1 LSGLSG
7 GKLKIKHIA
16 AAVAVVAVSALVLS
30 GCSQP
35 YQSQV
40 VSGTEITVSYNEGF
54 FSYNSGSGAG
64 NNTANGNIVYMA
76 NSGFTYYDDTPTLIR
91 NTPFGSF
98 EKTSDDPLT
107 VEYTIADGVTW
118 SDGVPVTAADLML
131 QWAAASGNVD
141 SGTAFAPASTAGLSL
156 VTQVPEISN
165 NNKTVTL
172 VYDKPYVDWEL
183 AFGVGVSAHGTYGL
197 AMPDEYAPT
206 LALWADYQSAS
217 ADGKDA
223 ALKAYQ
229 DSAKTFGA
237 TAQASL
243 VTAIQDGDKTAL
255 DPIAV
260 AWNEGYAFT
269 TMPDNPLMYLSN
281 GRYVISDIA
290 EDEYITISANPLDTW
305 DSSAKFEKIT
315 VRTIADSTAALQAL
329 QNGEL
334 DIWSGQPTADTLAVA
349 QEISTATVEQRVQA
363 SYEHLD
369 LTFNNGGPFDP
380 AAYGGDAEKAL
391 KVRQAFLKVIPR
403 DEIVDKIIKPI
414 DPAATVRN
422 SFLVSPADEGKYA
435 TIVADNGS
443 ADYAGVD
450 IEGAKALLAE
460 AGVTAPVSVKF
471 WYPEGNVRRGQEFE
485 LIAASAALAGFNLV
499 DTSEPDWV
507 FTDPS
512 TEPINSHDAVI
523 FAWSSTS
530 LAISGSD
537 QIFGT
542 YTDPL
547 QKGGN
552 YSGYGNTTVD
562 DLLSTLEVTI
572 DPAEQTALQL
582 QIEQQ
587 LWADAYGTTVFQ
599 FPGLLVSSDKVTG
612 VKDNPLSPN
621 FFWNY
626 WEWTPVTTEG

>member
-1 LSGLSG
+1 V
-7 GKLKIKHIA
+7 KIKHIA
-16 AAVAVVAVSALVLS
+16 SAIAVVAVGALVLS

-35 YQSQV
+35 YSSEV
-40 VSGTEITVSYNEGF
+40 VKGSEITVAYNSGF
-54 FSYNSGSGAG
+54 FSYNSLTAAG
-64 NNTANGNIVYMA
+64 NNTANGNITYMS
-76 NSGFTYYDDTPTLIR
+76 NSGFSYYDDVPTLVR
-91 NTPFGSF
+91 NTAFGSF

-107 VEYTIADGVTW
+107 VVYTIADGVTW
-118 SDGVPVTAADLML
+118 SDGVPVTAADMLL
-131 QWAAASGNVD
+131 QWAASSGNVE

-156 VTQVPEISN
+156 VTQVPEVSN

-183 AFGVGVSAHGTYGL
+183 AFGIGVSAHGTYGL

-206 LALWADYQSAS
+206 LALWASYQAA
-217 ADGKDA
+217 ADDAKDA
-223 ALKAYQ
+223 ALTAYQ
-229 DSAKTFGA
+229 DSAKAFGE
-237 TAQASL
+237 TAQAAVVS
-243 VTAIQDGDKTAL
+243 AIQDGDTAAL
-255 DPIAV
+255 EPLAT
-260 AWNEGYAFT
+260 AWNEAYAYT

-290 EDEYITISANPLDTW
+290 EDEYITLSANPLDTW

-349 QEISTATVEQRVQA
+349 EAIPTATVEQRVQA
-363 SYEHLD
+363 SYEHVD
-369 LTFNNGGPFDP
+369 LTVNNGGPFD
-380 AAYGGDAEKAL
+380 AATYGGDADKAL

-403 DEIVDKIIKPI
+403 DEIVEKIIVPI
-414 DPAATVRN
+414 DPGATVRN
-422 SFLVSPADEGKYA
+422 SFLVSPADEAKYA
-435 TIVADNGS
+435 TITADNGS

-450 IEGAKALLAE
+450 VEGAKALLAE
-460 AGVTAPVSVKF
+460 AGVSAPVDVKF

-485 LIAASAALAGFNLV
+485 LIAASAALAGFTLI
-499 DTSEPDWV
+499 DDSEPDWV

-512 TEPINSHDAVI
+512 SEPVNSHDAVV

-552 YSGYGNTTVD
+552 FNGYTNPKVD
-562 DLLSTLEVTI
+562 ELLATLEVTV
-572 DPAEQTALQL
+572 DAAEQTALQL
-582 QIEQQ
+582 EIEQV
-587 LWADAYGTTVFQ
+587 LWADAYGTTIYQ
-599 FPGLLVSSDKVTG
+599 FPGLLVSSDQVTG
-612 VKDNPLSPN
+612 VLDNPLSPN
-621 FFWNY
+621 FFWNF
-626 WEWTPVTTEG
+626 WDWTPVAASK

>member
-1 LSGLSG
+1 M
-7 GKLKIKHIA
+7 KIRQIA
-16 AAVAVVAVSALVLS
+16 AAIAVVAVSAVVLS
-30 GCSQP
+30 GCAQP

-40 VSGTEITVSYNEGF
+40 VAGSEITVAYNSGF

-64 NNTANGNIVYMA
+64 NNTANGNITYMA
-76 NSGFTYYDDTPTLIR
+76 NSGFSYYDATPTLVR
-91 NTPFGSF
+91 NTAFGTF

-107 VEYTIADGVTW
+107 VVYTIADGVTW
-118 SDGVPVTAADLML
+118 SDGVPVTAADMLL

-156 VTQVPEISN
+156 VTKTPEISN
-165 NNKTVTL
+165 DNKTVTL

-197 AMPDEYAPT
+197 AMPDSYADT
-206 LALWADYQSAS
+206 LALWADYQSAPE
-217 ADGKDA
+217 DGKEA

-229 DSAKTFGA
+229 ESSKTFGE
-237 TAQASL
+237 TAQAA
-243 VTAIQDGDKTAL
+243 VVKAIQDGDKAVL
-255 DPIAV
+255 EPLAV

-281 GRYVISDIA
+281 GRYVISDMA

-315 VRTIADSTAALQAL
+315 VRTISDSTAALQAL

-334 DIWSGQPTADTLAVA
+334 DIWSGQPTADTLTVA
-349 QEISTATVEQRVQA
+349 EGISTATVEQRVQA
-363 SYEHLD
+363 SYEHID

-380 AAYGGDAEKAL
+380 ASYGGDADKAL

-403 DEIVDKIIKPI
+403 DEIVEKIIKPI
-414 DPAATVRN
+414 DPGAEVRN
-422 SFLVSPADEGKYA
+422 SFLVSPADEAKYA

-460 AGVTAPVSVKF
+460 AGVTSPVTVNF

-485 LIAASAALAGFNLV
+485 LIAASASLAGFTLV
-499 DTSEPDWV
+499 DASEPDWV
-507 FTDPS
+507 FTDPA
-512 TEPINSHDAVI
+512 TLPVNPHDAVI

-552 YSGYGNTTVD
+552 YSGYGNAEIDT
-562 DLLSTLEVTI
+562 LLDTLELTI
-572 DPAEQTALQL
+572 DPAEQTAIQL
-582 QIEQQ
+582 QIEKL

-599 FPGLLVSSDKVTG
+599 FPGLLVSSDNVTG
-612 VKDNPLSPN
+612 VLDNPLSPN
-621 FFWNY
+621 FFWNF
-626 WEWTPVTTEG
+626 WEWTPVEAK